1 MWTNKEVDE
10 LNLKVNLL
18 EQEEFWWGIKFNVKC
33 RPFIMT
39 NAVNKIFSSIS
50 CNYFAFA
57 KYERVRIV
65 LFIDA
70 QKIFEMKK
78 KWNNGFKM

>member
-1 MWTNKEVDE
+1 
-10 LNLKVNLL
+10 
-18 EQEEFWWGIKFNVKC
+18 
-33 RPFIMT
+33 MT

-57 KYERVRIV
+57 KDERVRIV

-78 KWNNGFKM
+78 K